1 MTNYCDK
8 ISNLKIIKICSNNG
22 QKEITV
28 IQFRKQI
35 ISNHESLINT
45 KHDLF
50 QKNRSKTSKQSQ
62 KQMTINLLSS
72 NNQNDGISSL
82 FRKIFPFYQFIRQQ
96 IRHVPISQSRSEMTF
111 VPWDSISYQSLNILP
126 SVSSMRRDIHI
137 FIFQF

>member
-72 NNQNDGISSL
+72 NTQNDGINSL

-126 SVSSMRRDIHI
+126 SISSMRRDIHI